1 MAEDGSGVVTVQIA
15 LDAEAVKAVVSG
27 GQTIDQAVRLTD
39 LAKSGWKVGTWEQ
52 PKDGSATL
60 QLTHSFRNVSEVAGI
75 LRGVSGADGPFRDLH
90 AVRERGLLSTRY
102 GLVGRADLRHVKTG
116 VSTDPALVKSLT
128 ALGVNVSTLD
138 QQLLAQVTS
147 SFSLKIVA
155 RLPGH
160 SPTTIT
166 ARPGKVTQI
175 DATASVRNTRRVV
188 LLIAAAG
195 LALLSAALWIRGGR
209 RRRRRRRGGPPQSAR
224 STRPIPSSG
233 RPPPRRPHRRPPPP
247 SPGQV
252 VRPAPGG
259 PTRGRGGSVRRHRA
273 DAHPGRSSP
282 VAARLH
288 RAGLRAHPA
297 NRHQLRAVRK
307 TGARD
312 QGRRRSR
319 GGLPQRTTLLR
330 DASCADAGK
339 GTHPRGRRSD
349 PEDEPAR
356 SMTWRADSTRKV
368 RWLTP
373 AEGGSRTAQSRSQ
386 QPSPSR

>member
-1 MAEDGSGVVTVQIA
+1 MTEDGSGVVTVQIA

-39 LAKSGWKVGTWEQ
+39 LAKSGWKVGTWDQ

-75 LRGVSGADGPFRDLH
+75 LRGVSGSDGPFRDLH

-116 VSTDPALVKSLT
+116 VSTDPELVKSLT
-128 ALGVNVSTLD
+128 ALGVNVSTID

-166 ARPGKVTQI
+166 ARPGKITQI
-175 DATASVRNTRRVV
+175 DATASVRNSQRVV

-209 RRRRRRRGGPPQSAR
+209 RRRRRGGPPQSAR

-233 RPPPRRPHRRPPPP
+233 RPTPPSGPPPA
-247 SPGQV
+247 PG
-252 VRPAPGG
+252 RPAPGG
-259 PTRGRGGSVRRHRA
+259 PGPRRLG
-273 DAHPGRSSP
+273 PP
-282 VAARLH
+282 
-288 RAGLRAHPA
+288 PP
-297 NRHQLRAVRK
+297 
-307 TGARD
+307 
-312 QGRRRSR
+312 RRRPP
-319 GGLPQRTTLLR
+319 G
-330 DASCADAGK
+330 
-339 GTHPRGRRSD
+339 
-349 PEDEPAR
+349 
-356 SMTWRADSTRKV
+356 
-368 RWLTP
+368 
-373 AEGGSRTAQSRSQ
+373 SQ
-386 QPSPSR
+386 QPGGSSAPPRRPSGPPGQSPPTARGPQDWRP